1 MDKESKKQI
10 ERLTNLLALER
21 QVSDQLFD
29 ALINGGIDRQFQA
42 LAFHEHSRNGF
53 MYGNLVVCESSE
65 AKPKKQATR
74 GKRSP
79 NYPMTYRWGNA
90 ERIAFEKWKKKL
102 EEEDNQQEEE

>member
-29 ALINGGIDRQFQA
+29 ALINGGMERQFQA

-53 MYGNLVVCESSE
+53 LYHGVVVGEYRDQPQVGEGSQE
-65 AKPKKQATR
+65 ADRQHRPH
-74 GKRSP
+74 P
-79 NYPMTYRWGNA
+79 A
-90 ERIAFEKWKKKL
+90 E
-102 EEEDNQQEEE
+102 DQQV

>member
-29 ALINGGIDRQFQA
+29 ALVNGGMERQFQA

-53 MYGNLVVCESSE
+53 LYHGVVVGESPE

-74 GKRSP
+74 AKRSP
-79 NYPMTYRWGNA
+79 NHPMTYRWGNA

-102 EEEDNQQEEE
+102 EQQDNQQEEE

>member
-21 QVSDQLFD
+21 QVCDQLVD
-29 ALINGGIDRQFQA
+29 ALINGGMDRQFQA

-53 MYGNLVVCESSE
+53 MYGNLVVCESPE

-79 NYPMTYRWGNA
+79 NHPMTYRWGKA
-90 ERIAFEKWKKKL
+90 ERIQFEKWKKNL
-102 EEEDNQQEEE
+102 EENNQQEEEE